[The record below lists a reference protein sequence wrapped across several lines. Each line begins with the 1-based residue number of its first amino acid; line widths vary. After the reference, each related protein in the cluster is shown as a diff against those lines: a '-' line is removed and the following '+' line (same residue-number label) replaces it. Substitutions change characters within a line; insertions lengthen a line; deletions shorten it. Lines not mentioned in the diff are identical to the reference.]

1 MKEML
6 EQGWAVS
13 KELAAKA
20 GAKAQD
26 LSERGLLMWDIKQL
40 ENQAQKLLTRLGNEA
55 FIAFIDHEQ
64 NSIDREAVEIKTI
77 LDEITVVKNAIE
89 KKEIELKERKA

>member
-1 MKEML
+1 MKEAL
-6 EQGWAVS
+6 EQGWAAS

-55 FIAFIDHEQ
+55 FIAFMDHDQ
-64 NSIDREAVEIKTI
+64 NSIYRDAVEFKTI
-77 LDEITVVKNAIE
+77 LDEIIMVKNAIE
-89 KKEIELKERKA
+89 KKESELRERK